1 MAMQNIEL
9 SKDYELVRFAWIPG
23 DSIVN
28 VTHFDRTKGIA
39 AQSRQTLSIEI
50 ARSCWN
56 DFMKRGFVRGELQ
69 IGAG

>member
-1 MAMQNIEL
+1 MQNIEL
-9 SKDYELVRFAWIPG
+9 SKDYELVRFAWNPG

-39 AQSRQTLSIEI
+39 AQSRQTLSVEI
-50 ARSCWN
+50 ARACWS
-56 DFMKRGFVRGELQ
+56 DFMKRGFARGELR